1 MATILYVEDEE
12 TLGKMIREAMER
24 KSYEVIYATNGH
36 EALQLFQNT
45 SPDICVLDVML
56 PGLDGFTLAGK
67 IRQKNKNIPIL
78 FLTARTQ
85 TSDVITGFETGG
97 NDYLKKPFS
106 VEELF
111 FRIRELLQRTTKHQ
125 TNALLEP
132 LAQDIQEFELGRYKF
147 SHTTQTLK
155 WDNNATKLSF
165 KESSLLK
172 ALLLRKN
179 DVLPRKETLLELWG
193 DDNFFNARNMDVY
206 IGRLRKYLAGD
217 PNISI
222 VNIRGL
228 GFKLIIEN

>member
-12 TLGKMIREAMER
+12 TLGKMIKEAMER
-24 KSYEVIYATNGH
+24 KSYEVIYATNGN

-45 SPDICVLDVML
+45 TPDICVLDVML
-56 PGLDGFTLAGK
+56 PGMDGFTLAGK

-111 FRIRELLQRTTKHQ
+111 LRIRELLQRNARTQATTVS
-125 TNALLEP
+125 EP
-132 LAQDIQEFELGRYKF
+132 ILTDAKEFELGIYKF
-147 SHTTQTLK
+147 NHATQTLK
-155 WDNNATKLSF
+155 KGNEVVKLSF

-172 ALLLRKN
+172 ALVLYKN
-179 DVLPRKETLLELWG
+179 NVLPRKETLLELWG
-193 DDNFFNARNMDVY
+193 DDNFFNARTLDVF
-206 IGRLRKYLAGD
+206 ITRLRKHLKHDAQVQII
-217 PNISI
+217 N
-222 VNIRGL
+222 VRGS
-228 GFKLIIEN
+228 GYKLVW